1 MSPTTGADALIV
13 LYETLAPEEQ
23 DVAYERIHE
32 ARLRKQGVVETEL
45 ATYLRSLRSVAE
57 AIGREPTVDDYRLV
71 SQRLR
76 EEGEDVQPFSRLY
89 RFFGSW
95 PRARE
100 ALALSDDRRASGLE
114 ARLRS
119 RRLGKIARYTDDAL
133 RAAMAQAVEHY
144 KRPPSVAEYSWWRGQ
159 QLALA
164 RAQGA
169 EEPQLPSD
177 STYRSRWRTW
187 EAALLHFGYTPEEVA
202 RRLEQRDQ
210 VFNRSA
216 DAYLPEDLPVATLA
230 DELPEGLVLSEKEA
244 LRVRETYEA
253 MPRRTRYVLTV
264 RLGLG
269 VPKRTLRDAAEPLAL
284 HLTRIQQ
291 LQFYAQDA
299 LLQAAAEGRR
309 TTRPGLRAAI
319 IEGLRAMSSHCVVR
333 PDAD

>member
-1 MSPTTGADALIV
+1 MSPTSGADALIV

-23 DVAYERIHE
+23 DAAYERIHE
-32 ARLRKQGVVETEL
+32 ARLRRQGAAETEL
-45 ATYLRSLRSVAE
+45 ARHVRSLRRVAE
-57 AIGREPTVDDYRLV
+57 AIGRAPTVDDYRLT
-71 SQRLR
+71 SERLR
-76 EEGEDVQPFSRLY
+76 GEGEDVQPFSRLY

-100 ALALSDDRRASGLE
+100 ALKLSGETSASVLE

-133 RAAMAQAVEHY
+133 REAMAQAVEHY
-144 KRPPSVAEYSWWRGQ
+144 KRPPSVAEYSWWRRQ

-164 RAQGA
+164 RAQGE

-210 VFNRSA
+210 VFNDSA
-216 DAYLPEDLPVATLA
+216 DPYLPHDLPVADLA
-230 DELPEGLVLSEKEA
+230 GELPEGFALSEEEA
-244 LRVRETYEA
+244 MRVRETYEA

-269 VPKRTLRDAAEPLAL
+269 VSKRTLRDAAEPLAL
-284 HLTRIQQ
+284 HLSRIQQ

-299 LLQAAAEGRR
+299 LLQAAADGRR
-309 TTRPGLRAAI
+309 TTRPGLRAAV
-319 IEGLRAMSSHCVVR
+319 IEGLRLMVEKHPRAL
-333 PDAD
+333 